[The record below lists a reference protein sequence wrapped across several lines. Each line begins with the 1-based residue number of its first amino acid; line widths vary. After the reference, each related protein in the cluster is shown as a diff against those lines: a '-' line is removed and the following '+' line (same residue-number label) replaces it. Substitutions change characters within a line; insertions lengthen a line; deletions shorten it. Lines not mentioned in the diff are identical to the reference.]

1 MSSVETLTLNST
13 IHPALP
19 LIFPLQG
26 LSRTDSQTAIKQI
39 APDTAWHFYSH
50 SIRRNPNDLALHTHR
65 VFFAMQHKDAELL
78 AGSLHDLFYVL
89 KDAGAQLRIR
99 LLKAS
104 MPYLDKKDTLYFA
117 MWIKTGIKKGMGYKW
132 VEGSVLSD
140 GLHGPDQPLINIEK
154 DGSEEAKL
162 SPLEEARSCMEFGQ
176 LDVAKAILEE
186 ALAKDSENE
195 QLLEELAY
203 LEQYC
208 KSREIQPEA
217 EKKKALVSALIK
229 LKEQIFS

>member
-1 MSSVETLTLNST
+1 MSSAETLSQNST

-19 LIFPLQG
+19 LIFPLHG
-26 LSRTDSQTAIKQI
+26 LSKSDAQTAIKQVD
-39 APDTAWHFYSH
+39 PDTAWHFYSH

-65 VFFAMQHKDAELL
+65 VFFAMQHKDAKLL

-132 VEGSVLSD
+132 VAGSVLSD
-140 GLHGPDQPLINIEK
+140 GLHGPEHPLVHVEK
-154 DGSEEAKL
+154 DDSENAKL
-162 SPLEEARSCMEFGQ
+162 PPLEEARSCMEFGQ
-176 LDVAKAILEE
+176 LDVAKTILEE
-186 ALAKDSENE
+186 ALVEDSENE
-195 QLLEELAY
+195 QLLEELTY
-203 LEQYC
+203 LKQYS

-217 EKKKALVSALIK
+217 EKKKPLGNALKK
-229 LKEQIFS
+229 LKEQIFN

>member
-1 MSSVETLTLNST
+1 MSSAEANSRNST
-13 IHPALP
+13 MHPALP
-19 LIFPLQG
+19 LIFPLQD
-26 LSRTDSQTAIKQI
+26 LSKSDAQAAIKKVD
-39 APDTAWHFYSH
+39 PDTAWHFYSH

-89 KDAGAQLRIR
+89 KDAGTQLRIR

-132 VEGSVLSD
+132 VPGSVLSD
-140 GLHGPDQPLINIEK
+140 GLHGPDHTLIHIEK
-154 DGSEEAKL
+154 DDSEDAKL

-176 LDVAKAILEE
+176 LDVAKKILQE
-186 ALAKDSENE
+186 ALAEDSYNK
-195 QLLEELAY
+195 QLLEELDY
-203 LEQYC
+203 LEQYS
-208 KSREIQPEA
+208 KSREIQPEV
-217 EKKKALVSALIK
+217 EPKKPFGSALKK